1 MHGLLKELNFSL
13 PENVVEDGGG
23 REGRTRKWVRE
34 PVAEVSRSKI
44 MKSFVCQLNEWGLCH
59 KVLGGKKSLQIRL
72 ANCKYH
78 SGSSSRGRERGL
90 EQVIHARGVGH
101 LPGFPFFMVIITLR

>member
-13 PENVVEDGGG
+13 PEHVVEDGGG

-44 MKSFVCQLNEWGLCH
+44 MKNFVCRLNERGLCH
-59 KVLGGKKSLQIRL
+59 EGLGGGNHCRSDRL
-72 ANCKYH
+72 IANIVLAPVPEA
-78 SGSSSRGRERGL
+78 GRGGWSK
-90 EQVIHARGVGH
+90 
-101 LPGFPFFMVIITLR
+101 